1 VKNSTTIIAEAGVN
15 HNGDMSRA
23 KQLIDVAA
31 EAGADYVKFQSFKAD
46 KVVSPQ
52 AKKAHYQSRNMTDQD
67 DNQLNMLKQLQLSH
81 EDHLMLMEHCRQQN
95 IKFLSTAFD
104 AEGVAYLNDLGLDL
118 LKSPSGEITNYP
130 YLRALAHTGKPVVLS
145 TGMAD
150 LEEIE
155 AALKVLE
162 TFAMERN
169 QVTVLHCNTEY
180 PTPMKDVNLLA
191 MNSIGRELGVTV
203 GYSDHTLG
211 IEVSVAAVAL
221 GATIIEKHFTLD
233 RDLPGPDHTA
243 SLEPGE
249 LKAMVDAI
257 RNVELA
263 VSGDGL
269 KRTSTSES
277 KNKAIA
283 RKSLH
288 LSTKVKAGQKID
300 ENNLIPLRPGDG
312 ISPVHWEDVLKMKTV
327 RDLPAFHQLTW
338 NDLT

>member
-1 VKNSTTIIAEAGVN
+1 MSKVVIIAEAGVN

-23 KQLIDVAA
+23 KQMIDVAA

-46 KVVSPQ
+46 KLVSPQ
-52 AKKAHYQSRNMTDQD
+52 AKKADYQLRNMTDQD
-67 DNQLNMLKQLQLSH
+67 DNQFNMLKQLELSH
-81 EDHLMLMEHCRQQN
+81 EDHLILMDYCRQQN

-104 AEGVAYLNDLGLDL
+104 AKGVSYLDELGLDL

-130 YLRALAHTGKPVVLS
+130 YLKALAHTGKPVVLS
-145 TGMAD
+145 SGMAE

-155 AALKVLE
+155 ASLKVLE
-162 TFAMERN
+162 IFGMVRN

-180 PTPMKDVNLLA
+180 PTPMEDVNLKA
-191 MNSIGRELGVTV
+191 MNSIGRELGVMV

-211 IEVSVAAVAL
+211 IEVPVAAVAI
-221 GATIIEKHFTLD
+221 GATIIEKHFTLN
-233 RDLPGPDHTA
+233 RELPGPDHKA
-243 SLEPGE
+243 SLEPCE
-249 LKAMVDAI
+249 LKSMVDAI

-269 KRTSTSES
+269 KRASASEE
-277 KNKAIA
+277 KNKVIA

-300 ENNLIPLRPGDG
+300 ERNIVPLRPGDG
-312 ISPVHWEDVLKMKTV
+312 ISPMHWEDLLKKKAV
-327 RDLPAFHQLTW
+327 RDLPVYHKLTW
-338 NDLT
+338 DDLI